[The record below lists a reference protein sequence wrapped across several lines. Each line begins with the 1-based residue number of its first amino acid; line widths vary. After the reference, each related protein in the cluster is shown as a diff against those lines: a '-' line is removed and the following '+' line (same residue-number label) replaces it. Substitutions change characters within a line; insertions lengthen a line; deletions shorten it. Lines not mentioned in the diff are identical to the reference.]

1 MNSNEKNTALYE
13 KMAAEQDTFRDWLK
27 SQSPEEVL
35 NHAYEYTVRED
46 IVMAMEELELSDAQ
60 AQALCSSLA
69 LCIPLARSSILS
81 RITSI

>member
-35 NHAYEYTVRED
+35 NHAYEYTIRED
-46 IVMAMEELELSDAQ
+46 IVMAMEVL
-60 AQALCSSLA
+60 
-69 LCIPLARSSILS
+69 
-81 RITSI
+81 